1 MTLLVIAALL
11 ATIAFVFLMQ
21 SLWARKQPKSLS
33 TKILASAVTLLIALA
48 ILAASGR
55 MHWIAAV
62 GAAVVPFLRRSFSLL
77 RYLPYLARLMS
88 MSSTAHANS
97 NASGSQQ
104 TETSTQELRMRLDH
118 ESGDIDGE
126 VLVGRHEG
134 HALSDLSPMEIKELH
149 LALKETESR
158 RLLEAYADRYHPTIL
173 DPQAE
178 GSPTV
183 SPEMTHGRALKVLGL
198 STAATKDEIVAAHRR
213 LIQRMHPDR
222 GGSSFLA
229 AELNA
234 AKKFLM
240 EE

>member
-134 HALSDLSPMEIKELH
+134 RALSDLSPMEIKELH
-149 LALKETESR
+149 LALKETKSR

>member
-21 SLWARKQPKSLS
+21 SLWARKQPKNLS
-33 TKILASAVTLLIALA
+33 TKILASVVTLLIALA
-48 ILAASGR
+48 VLAASGR

-62 GAAVVPFLRRSFSLL
+62 GTAVLPFLRRGFSLL

-134 HALSDLSPMEIKELH
+134 RALSDLSPMEIKELH

-198 STAATKDEIVAAHRR
+198 STAATKDEIVTAHRR

>member
-21 SLWARKQPKSLS
+21 SLWARKQPKNLS
-33 TKILASAVTLLIALA
+33 TKILASVVTLLIALA
-48 ILAASGR
+48 VLAASGR

-62 GAAVVPFLRRSFSLL
+62 GTAVLPFLRRSFSLL

-88 MSSTAHANS
+88 MWPTAHANS
-97 NASGSQQ
+97 NSPGSQQ
-104 TETSTQELRMRLDH
+104 TETSTGELRMRLDH
-118 ESGDIDGE
+118 ESGDIYGE

-134 HALSDLSPMEIKELH
+134 RALSDLSPIEIKELY

-158 RLLEAYADRYHPTIL
+158 RLLEAYADRYHPRIL
-173 DPQAE
+173 GPKAE
-178 GSPTV
+178 DSSAV

-198 STAATKDEIVAAHRR
+198 STGATKDAIVVAHRR

>member
-88 MSSTAHANS
+88 MSSTAHANA

-134 HALSDLSPMEIKELH
+134 RALSDLSPMEIKELH

-178 GSPTV
+178 DSPTV

>member
-62 GAAVVPFLRRSFSLL
+62 GAAVVPFLRRGFSLL

-134 HALSDLSPMEIKELH
+134 RALSDLSPMEIKELH

>member
-1 MTLLVIAALL
+1 MTLLAIAALL

-134 HALSDLSPMEIKELH
+134 RALSDLSPMEIKELH

-173 DPQAE
+173 DPQDE
-178 GSPTV
+178 DSPTV

-234 AKKFLM
+234 AKKILM

>member
-88 MSSTAHANS
+88 MSPTAHANS

-134 HALSDLSPMEIKELH
+134 RALSDLSPMEIKELH

>member
-1 MTLLVIAALL
+1 
-11 ATIAFVFLMQ
+11 
-21 SLWARKQPKSLS
+21 
-33 TKILASAVTLLIALA
+33 
-48 ILAASGR
+48 

-118 ESGDIDGE
+118 ESGDIYGE

-134 HALSDLSPMEIKELH
+134 RALSDLSPMEIKELH

>member
-1 MTLLVIAALL
+1 MTILVIAALF

-118 ESGDIDGE
+118 ESGDIYGE

-134 HALSDLSPMEIKELH
+134 RALSDLSPMEIKELH

-198 STAATKDEIVAAHRR
+198 STAATKDEIVTAHRR

>member
-118 ESGDIDGE
+118 ESGDIYGE

-134 HALSDLSPMEIKELH
+134 RALSDLSPMEIKELH

-178 GSPTV
+178 GSPTA

>member
-134 HALSDLSPMEIKELH
+134 RALSDLSPMEIKELH

>member
-21 SLWARKQPKSLS
+21 SLWVRKQPKNLS
-33 TKILASAVTLLIALA
+33 TKILASAVMLLVALA

-55 MHWIAAV
+55 LHWVAA
-62 GAAVVPFLRRSFSLL
+62 ASTAVLPFLRRGFSLL
-77 RYLPYLARLMS
+77 RYLPYLSRINSLW
-88 MSSTAHANS
+88 STAHANS
-97 NASGSQQ
+97 NSSTSQQ
-104 TETSTQELRMRLDH
+104 TETSTGELTMRLDH
-118 ESGDIDGE
+118 ASGDIYGE
-126 VLVGRHEG
+126 VLVGPNKGR
-134 HALSDLSPMEIKELH
+134 ALEDLSPSEIKALYH
-149 LALKETESR
+149 SLKEAESR
-158 RLLEAYADRYHPTIL
+158 RLMEVYADRYHPKIL
-173 DPQAE
+173 DRKTE
-178 GSPTV
+178 DSSTY
-183 SPEMTHGRALKVLGL
+183 SPEMTRERALKVLGL
-198 STAATKDEIVAAHRR
+198 SNTAAKDEIVAAHRR

>member
-134 HALSDLSPMEIKELH
+134 RALSDLSPMEIKELH

-173 DPQAE
+173 DPQDE
-178 GSPTV
+178 DSPTV

-234 AKKFLM
+234 AKKILM

>member
-21 SLWARKQPKSLS
+21 SLWARKQPKNLS
-33 TKILASAVTLLIALA
+33 TKILASVVTLLIALA
-48 ILAASGR
+48 VLAASGR

-62 GAAVVPFLRRSFSLL
+62 GTAVLPFLRRGFSLL

-88 MSSTAHANS
+88 MWPTAHANS
-97 NASGSQQ
+97 NSPGSQQ
-104 TETSTQELRMRLDH
+104 TETSTRELRMRLDH
-118 ESGDIDGE
+118 ESGDIYGE
-126 VLVGRHEG
+126 VLVGRYEG
-134 HALSDLSPMEIKELH
+134 RALSDLSPIEIKELY

-158 RLLEAYADRYHPTIL
+158 RLLEAYADRYHPKIL
-173 DPQAE
+173 DPKAE
-178 GSPTV
+178 DSNAV
-183 SPEMTHGRALKVLGL
+183 SPEMARGRALKVLGL
-198 STAATKDEIVAAHRR
+198 STGATKDEIVVAHRR

-222 GGSSFLA
+222 GGSNFLA

-234 AKKFLM
+234 AKKCLM

>member
-21 SLWARKQPKSLS
+21 SLWAGKQPKNLS

-62 GAAVVPFLRRSFSLL
+62 GAAVLPFLRRGFSLL

-88 MSSTAHANS
+88 MWPTAHANS

-104 TETSTQELRMRLDH
+104 TETSTRELRMRLDH
-118 ESGDIDGE
+118 ESGDIYGE
-126 VLVGRHEG
+126 VLVGRQEG
-134 HALSDLSPMEIKELH
+134 RALSDLSHIEIRELY

-158 RLLEAYADRYHPTIL
+158 RLMEAYADRYHPKIL
-173 DPQAE
+173 GPKPEDSSA
-178 GSPTV
+178 V

-198 STAATKDEIVAAHRR
+198 STGATKDEIVVAHRR

>member
-77 RYLPYLARLMS
+77 RSLPYLARLMS

-118 ESGDIDGE
+118 ESGDIYGE

-134 HALSDLSPMEIKELH
+134 RALSDLSPMEIKELH
-149 LALKETESR
+149 LALKGTESR

-173 DPQAE
+173 GPQAE
-178 GSPTV
+178 GSPTA

-234 AKKFLM
+234 AI
-240 EE
+240 

>member
-1 MTLLVIAALL
+1 MTLLAIAALL

-134 HALSDLSPMEIKELH
+134 RALSDLSPMEIKELH

-173 DPQAE
+173 DPQDE
-178 GSPTV
+178 DSPTV

>member
-1 MTLLVIAALL
+1 
-11 ATIAFVFLMQ
+11 
-21 SLWARKQPKSLS
+21 
-33 TKILASAVTLLIALA
+33 
-48 ILAASGR
+48 
-55 MHWIAAV
+55 
-62 GAAVVPFLRRSFSLL
+62 
-77 RYLPYLARLMS
+77 
-88 MSSTAHANS
+88 
-97 NASGSQQ
+97 
-104 TETSTQELRMRLDH
+104 MRLDH
-118 ESGDIDGE
+118 ESGDIYGE

-134 HALSDLSPMEIKELH
+134 RALSDLSPIEIKELY

-158 RLLEAYADRYHPTIL
+158 RLMEAYADRYHPKIL
-173 DPQAE
+173 DLKPEDSSA
-178 GSPTV
+178 V

-198 STAATKDEIVAAHRR
+198 ATGATKDEIVVAHRR

>member
-21 SLWARKQPKSLS
+21 SLWARKQPKNLS

-48 ILAASGR
+48 VLAASGR

-62 GAAVVPFLRRSFSLL
+62 GTAVLPFLRRSFSLL

-88 MSSTAHANS
+88 MWPTAHANS
-97 NASGSQQ
+97 NSPGSQQ
-104 TETSTQELRMRLDH
+104 TETSTRELRMRLDH
-118 ESGDIDGE
+118 ESGDIYGE
-126 VLVGRHEG
+126 VLVGRYEG
-134 HALSDLSPMEIKELH
+134 RALSDLSPIEIKELY
-149 LALKETESR
+149 LTLKETESR
-158 RLLEAYADRYHPTIL
+158 RLLEAYADRYHPKIL
-173 DPQAE
+173 DEDSNA
-178 GSPTV
+178 V
-183 SPEMTHGRALKVLGL
+183 SPEMARGRALKVLGL
-198 STAATKDEIVAAHRR
+198 STGATKDEIVVAHRR

-222 GGSSFLA
+222 GGSNFLA

-234 AKKFLM
+234 AKKCLM